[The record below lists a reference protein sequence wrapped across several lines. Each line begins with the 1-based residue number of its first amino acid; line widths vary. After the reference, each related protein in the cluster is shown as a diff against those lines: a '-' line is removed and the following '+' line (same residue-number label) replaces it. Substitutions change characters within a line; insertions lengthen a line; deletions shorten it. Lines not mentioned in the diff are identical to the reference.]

1 MLIVDDREPRDLQS
15 KCKDI
20 LGEDN
25 VQVQRLLVADYL
37 IFDKCGHVCAIER
50 KHVADLLASITR
62 QKLRRQVGNLDQ
74 YDRKVLLVEGAWQM
88 LPNGRI
94 RIGQRESGWMAPT
107 VHMIVLGLQEA
118 TGTSL
123 VWVFSKDELV
133 QVINALVKQGG
144 RGCFLKGEHRD

>member
-1 MLIVDDREPRDLQS
+1 MLIIDDREPRDLQA

-25 VQVQRLLVADYL
+25 VQVQRILVADYL

-74 YDRKVLLVEGAWQM
+74 YDRKVLLVEGSWHM
-88 LPNGRI
+88 LPSGRI
-94 RIGQRESGWMAPT
+94 QIGQRVSGWAAAT
-107 VHMIVLGLQEA
+107 VAMIVLGLQEA

-144 RGCFLKGEHRD
+144 RGCFLKGARHD